1 MKMTATKITSLF
13 MFAILAWMAH
23 APVWADAVG
32 VPFSQNLQADAQLAK
47 SRGVPLLVM
56 FSSPNCTYC
65 ERVLNEF
72 LLPMQRNPDYAKKV
86 LMRQVEVGSDR
97 KLIDFKGKTT
107 TNGGFA
113 VQHNVMLSP
122 TVIVFDY
129 QGNEAADPVVGLGTV
144 DYYGSFLDNA
154 IDAGLAKVRAH
165 VSAQRLN

>member
-56 FSSPNCTYC
+56 FSSPNCAYC

-107 TNGGFA
+107 TNGGFS
-113 VQHNVMLSP
+113 VLHSVMLSP
-122 TVIVFDY
+122 TLIVFDY
-129 QGNEAADPVVGLGTV
+129 QGKEAAEPLVGLGPV
-144 DYYGSFLDNA
+144 DYYGGYLDNA
-154 IDAGLAKVRAH
+154 IDAGLAKVH
-165 VSAQRLN
+165 AQRLN